1 MSASPEAAA
10 PSTDWRRPL
19 RYLWRLPFLTLH
31 VVVGLPIT
39 LLMINPLCARVTVRD
54 ERLDHRVIRLWS
66 GTMMR
71 IFGFR
76 LRRYGT
82 PLPGAAL
89 FVANHVSW
97 IDIVLMHK

>member
-19 RYLWRLPFLTLH
+19 RYLWRLPILTLH

-66 GTMMR
+66 GEMKLETFVVHR
-71 IFGFR
+71 PDWIAAGEHYAD
-76 LRRYGT
+76 LNH
-82 PLPGAAL
+82 LPWL
-89 FVANHVSW
+89 NR
-97 IDIVLMHK
+97 